1 MSVRARAFQACPRGS
16 TIPGGARFGYAGGP
30 CDGRL
35 HHAPAPPR
43 AELPDRQPRAGR
55 GPRTERERDAEAIA
69 ARLRYDE
76 ARAAHAE
83 GRVGD
88 AELACTYVAERVHR
102 AAGSRWLQAEIHP
115 PRPASS
121 RAPAVRLFAERELCR
136 VPRAVPAALCA
147 WADGERPV
155 DLLFRV
161 PTPREL
167 LRLQARGRRCV
178 SLLDD
183 DVPTAPHEDGL
194 AFAVHDLCH
203 LEKFIDPAHH
213 TEQVGFFALLDR
225 GLDHPR
231 FAALQA
237 SLDALWIDDRDH
249 VLADM
254 NGSAVF
260 LFLVLKNKLKLAVRR
275 RIARERGQPPPAG
288 GPLDPDEAAACEDA
302 YATLHEALA
311 LPDHAVAA
319 ARALSSRHDAEAAA
333 PQLLAWLREVG
344 ASRRADR

>member
-1 MSVRARAFQACPRGS
+1 MDRGGPRG
-16 TIPGGARFGYAGGP
+16 A
-30 CDGRL
+30 
-35 HHAPAPPR
+35 
-43 AELPDRQPRAGR
+43 
-55 GPRTERERDAEAIA
+55 PRTARERNAEAIA

-76 ARAAHAE
+76 ARVAHA
-83 GRVGD
+83 GGHVGD

-102 AAGSRWLQAEIHP
+102 AAGARWLQAEVRPPHP
-115 PRPASS
+115 VASL
-121 RAPAVRLFAERELCR
+121 APAVRLFAERELCR
-136 VPRAVPAALCA
+136 VPRAVPDALCA
-147 WADGERPV
+147 WADGARPV

-183 DVPTAPHEDGL
+183 DVATAPHADGL

-203 LEKFIDPAHH
+203 LEKFVDPAHH
-213 TEQVGFFALLDR
+213 VEQVGFFALLDR

-231 FAALQA
+231 FVALSA
-237 SLDALWIDDRDH
+237 GLDAAWIDDRDH

-275 RIARERGQPPPAG
+275 RIARERGLPPPLG
-288 GPLDPDEAAACEDA
+288 DPLDPGEAAACEGA
-302 YATLHEALA
+302 YEALHEALE
-311 LPDHAVAA
+311 LPGHAAAA
-319 ARALSSRHDAEAAA
+319 ARALSSRHDAELAA
-333 PQLLAWLREVG
+333 PRLLAWLREVG
-344 ASRRADR
+344 ASRRADPPPPARPPVWPAA

>member
-1 MSVRARAFQACPRGS
+1 MPASSTTYRG
-16 TIPGGARFGYAGGP
+16 A
-30 CDGRL
+30 
-35 HHAPAPPR
+35 
-43 AELPDRQPRAGR
+43 
-55 GPRTERERDAEAIA
+55 PRTARERDAEAVA
-69 ARLRYDE
+69 APLLYAE

-83 GRVGD
+83 GRIGD

-102 AAGSRWLQAEIHP
+102 AAGSRWLQADRRPPHP
-115 PRPASS
+115 VASP
-121 RAPAVRLFAERELCR
+121 APAVRLFAERELCR
-136 VPRAVPAALCA
+136 VPRAVPTALCA
-147 WADGERPV
+147 WSDGERPV

-161 PTPREL
+161 PTAREL

-183 DVPTAPHEDGL
+183 GVSTAPHADGL

-203 LEKFIDPAHH
+203 LEKFMDPAHH

-275 RIARERGQPPPAG
+275 RIARERGLPAPSG
-288 GPLDPDEAAACEDA
+288 GPLDPGEIEACEDA
-302 YATLHEALA
+302 YATLHEALD

-319 ARALSSRHDAEAAA
+319 ARALSSRHDAELAA
-333 PQLLAWLREVG
+333 PRLLAWLREVG
-344 ASRRADR
+344 APRLADRSPGPSAPV